1 MSAFQRKCPLC
12 GGDLIRSSASAL
24 SFWRKPW
31 GRKLFDWGNNRV
43 FPWACMGCGVVLL
56 YLDQLPAVADEY
68 KKARDREQSVAGKP
82 QPAHFKS

>member
-12 GGDLIRSSASAL
+12 GGDLIRSAASTL
-24 SFWRKPW
+24 HFWRKPW
-31 GRKLFDWGNNRV
+31 GRKLFDWGGDRV
-43 FPWACMGCGVVLL
+43 YPWACMGCGVVLL

-68 KKARDREQSVAGKP
+68 KKAREREQSVAGKP